1 MYFPHRCFIP
11 FLKKVDKIVKKV
23 TNMSGLNEHGDNLVK
38 INNYHKSLFVILPF
52 RLPRKN

>member
-11 FLKKVDKIVKKV
+11 FLKKVDKIMKKV

-38 INNYHKSLFVILPF
+38 VNNYHKSLFVILP